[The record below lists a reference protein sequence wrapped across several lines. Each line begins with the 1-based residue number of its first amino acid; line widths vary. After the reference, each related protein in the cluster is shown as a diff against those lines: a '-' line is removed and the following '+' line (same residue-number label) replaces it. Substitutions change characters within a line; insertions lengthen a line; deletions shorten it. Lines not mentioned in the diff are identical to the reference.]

1 MQIQWNAQISNW
13 FTIINVYISIKK
25 KIKHTVVNAGGQKS
39 HTVEN
44 VPVFFFY

>member
-1 MQIQWNAQISNW
+1 MQIQWNAQISIW
-13 FTIINVYISIKK
+13 FTIIKK

>member
-1 MQIQWNAQISNW
+1 MQIQWNAQISIW
-13 FTIINVYISIKK
+13 FTIINVYQSRE